1 MRRSILC
8 SIFILPRTSRT
19 LFLSQKSVQ
28 HCVRSLIYNE
38 IHFVDNGMKM
48 NYRSVSIRIYRY
60 ESCPLSF
67 HRATEQYLA
76 LKSVSCS
83 TADDYLSTF
92 LRRNIIVCGMEWMW
106 KEGTVNNNT
115 PDGERER
122 ENGES
127 ERERVRSR
135 DGHVDAWIIL
145 SGSPWIT
152 LWSIYRAESFARRR
166 QRVFRAWKGDLAN
179 DVDRAL
185 RNY

>member
-1 MRRSILC
+1 MK
-8 SIFILPRTSRT
+8 RTAV
-19 LFLSQKSVQ
+19 LSA
-28 HCVRSLIYNE
+28 
-38 IHFVDNGMKM
+38 
-48 NYRSVSIRIYRY
+48 VSIKIYRY

-76 LKSVSCS
+76 LKSVSCP
-83 TADDYLSTF
+83 TTNDYLSTF
-92 LRRNIIVCGMEWMW
+92 LRRNIIACGMEWTW
-106 KEGTVNNNT
+106 KEGTMNKYSRW
-115 PDGERER
+115 EKRKKR
-122 ENGES
+122 ES

-135 DGHVDAWIIL
+135 DGDDGHVDAWIIL

-152 LWSIYRAESFARRR
+152 LRSIYRAESFAHRR